1 LSEKRIHK
9 LQDSLADT
17 GLDALLISR
26 TENRRYLSGFTGSSG
41 WLLISSDRALL
52 ATDFRYTEQAKR
64 ESPDFELIEIKN
76 KLSSWLPAIAQDRG
90 WSSLGFETSIAFSTY
105 QELKEAAEGKL
116 TITPAPDLAENLRR
130 IKEPAELEII
140 CRSAHLADAAFEYI
154 KTIIHPEMREKDVA
168 WELEKFLRQEGS
180 EAIPFEIIV
189 ASGPNSAL
197 PHAHPSERTIRVGE
211 PILIDMGARIDGYC
225 SDFSRTFS
233 LGKDEKL
240 DEIYSIVLEAQLAAI
255 NGIQPGMSTARADQ
269 IARDVIDSAGY
280 REAFGHSLGHGV
292 GLEVHELPTLS
303 ANSQDVFTNG
313 MVFTVEPGIYLP
325 GWGGV
330 RIEDM
335 VTLDKDIARVLTT
348 AKKDI
353 QSVNLPV

>member
-1 LSEKRIHK
+1 
-9 LQDSLADT
+9 
-17 GLDALLISR
+17 
-26 TENRRYLSGFTGSSG
+26 
-41 WLLISSDRALL
+41 
-52 ATDFRYTEQAKR
+52 
-64 ESPDFELIEIKN
+64 
-76 KLSSWLPAIAQDRG
+76 
-90 WSSLGFETSIAFSTY
+90 
-105 QELKEAAEGKL
+105 
-116 TITPAPDLAENLRR
+116 
-130 IKEPAELEII
+130 
-140 CRSAHLADAAFEYI
+140 
-154 KTIIHPEMREKDVA
+154 
-168 WELEKFLRQEGS
+168 
-180 EAIPFEIIV
+180 
-189 ASGPNSAL
+189 
-197 PHAHPSERTIRVGE
+197 
-211 PILIDMGARIDGYC
+211 
-225 SDFSRTFS
+225 
-233 LGKDEKL
+233 
-240 DEIYSIVLEAQLAAI
+240 
-255 NGIQPGMSTARADQ
+255 MSTARADQ